1 MKPQLNLRLP
11 EDLRKAAERYA
22 KIHKYRNLQELAT
35 EAVREKIMEKN
46 YDEDFTPKEIEL
58 IDKLI
63 EVSILKRKLHSEEE
77 LMKALE

>member
-1 MKPQLNLRLP
+1 MKQQLNLRLP

-22 KIHKYRNLQELAT
+22 KMHKFRNLQELAT
-35 EAVREKIMEKN
+35 EAMREKIMGKN

-58 IDKLI
+58 IDKLV
-63 EVSILKRKLHSEEE
+63 EVSILRGKLHSEKE